1 MTVKKTIHK
10 RLPPW
15 LKRDVG
21 KSENVASIKRILRR
35 GGLHTVCEEA
45 KCPNLAECFEKKRA
59 TFLILGDN
67 CTRGCGFCS
76 VTSGLPLPPDPKE
89 PEKIAKA
96 AATMGA
102 LYVVITSVTRDDLPD
117 GGASHYAAT
126 IGSIKRLIAGSS
138 IEVLT
143 PDFGGNMDALDVVC
157 KAGPDVYNHNM
168 ETVASLYNKVRPE
181 AVYERSLELIGHV
194 KKRYSA
200 ITTKSG
206 IMLGLGETM
215 AEVNALLGD
224 LRSAGCDIVT
234 IGQYMKPTRNSL
246 EVVDYIEPEIF
257 KKLEKEAKE
266 MGFKGVYSG
275 PLVRSSFNAEEL
287 KQQSGTG

>member
-1 MTVKKTIHK
+1 MPEKKTIHK
-10 RLPPW
+10 RLPSW
-15 LKRDVG
+15 LKREVG
-21 KSENVASIKRILRR
+21 KSENVASIKRILRSS
-35 GGLHTVCEEA
+35 GLHTVCEEA

-67 CTRGCGFCS
+67 CTRACGFCS
-76 VTSGLPLPPDPKE
+76 VTSGSPIPIDPDE
-89 PEKIAKA
+89 PEKVARA
-96 AATMGA
+96 AAAMGA
-102 LYVVITSVTRDDLPD
+102 RYVVITSVTRDDLPD

-126 IGSIKRLIAGSS
+126 IRKVKKLLDNPS

-143 PDFGGNMDALDVVC
+143 PDFEGNMDAVDVVC

-168 ETVASLYNKVRPE
+168 ETVASLYHKVRPE
-181 AVYERSLELIGHV
+181 AVYERSLELIGHI
-194 KKRYSA
+194 KKHYSA

-215 AEVNALLGD
+215 AEVSALLRD
-224 LRSAGCDIVT
+224 LKSAGCDIVT

-246 EVVDYIEPEIF
+246 DVVEYVEPKVF
-257 KKLEKEAKE
+257 KELEKEAKDI
-266 MGFKGVYSG
+266 GFRGVYSG

-287 KQQSGTG
+287 KSSTIN

>member
-1 MTVKKTIHK
+1 MTTKKTTDK

-15 LKRDVG
+15 LRREVG
-21 KSENVASIKRILRR
+21 KSEHLASIKRILRS

-59 TFLILGDN
+59 TFLIMGDS

-76 VTSGLPLPPDPKE
+76 VTGGVPTPLDLDE
-89 PEKIAKA
+89 PEKVAKA
-96 AATMGA
+96 AEAMGA
-102 LYVVITSVTRDDLPD
+102 KYVVITSVTRDDLPD
-117 GGASHYAAT
+117 GGASHYATT
-126 IGSIKRLIAGSS
+126 IGSIKKLIAGSS

-143 PDFGGNMDALDVVC
+143 PDFGGDMDAVDLVC

-181 AVYERSLELIGHV
+181 AIYERSLELLGHV

-200 ITTKSG
+200 ISTKSG

-215 AEVNALLGD
+215 PEVSALLED
-224 LRSAGCDIVT
+224 LKSVGCDIVT

-246 EVVDYIEPEIF
+246 DVASYLEPKVF
-257 KKLEKEAKE
+257 KQLEKEAQE

-287 KQQSGTG
+287 KSSTIN

>member
-1 MTVKKTIHK
+1 MAAKKTTHK
-10 RLPPW
+10 RLPHW

-21 KSENVASIKRILRR
+21 KGENVASIKKILRR

-45 KCPNLAECFEKKRA
+45 KCPNLGECFEKKRA

-76 VTSGLPLPPDPKE
+76 VTNGPPIAPDPDE
-89 PEKIAKA
+89 PEKVARA
-96 AATMGA
+96 AAAMGA
-102 LYVVITSVTRDDLPD
+102 HYVVITSVTRDDLPD
-117 GGASHYAAT
+117 GGASHYVAT
-126 IGSIKRLIAGSS
+126 IDNIKRMIADSS

-143 PDFGGNMDALDVVC
+143 PDFGGNMDAVDAVC

-168 ETVASLYNKVRPE
+168 ETVASLYHKVRPE
-181 AVYERSLELIGHV
+181 AEYERSLQLIRHV
-194 KKRYSA
+194 KMHYSEIA
-200 ITTKSG
+200 TKSG

-215 AEVNALLGD
+215 EEVSALLRD
-224 LRSAGCDIVT
+224 LKSAGCDIVT
-234 IGQYMKPTRNSL
+234 IGQYMQPTRNSL
-246 EVVDYIEPEIF
+246 EVVTYVEPKVF
-257 KKLEKEAKE
+257 KQLEKEAKE

-287 KQQSGTG
+287 KSSSVN

>member
-21 KSENVASIKRILRR
+21 KSENVASIKRILRS

-76 VTSGLPLPPDPKE
+76 VTSGLPLPPDPDE

-96 AATMGA
+96 SAEMGA
-102 LYVVITSVTRDDLPD
+102 RYVVITSVTRDDLPD
-117 GGASHYAAT
+117 GGASHYVAT
-126 IGSIKRLIAGSS
+126 IGEVKKLIPKSS

-143 PDFGGNMDALDVVC
+143 PDFEGNIDAVDVVC

-181 AVYERSLELIGHV
+181 AVYERSLELIGYV
-194 KKRYSA
+194 KKHYSA

-215 AEVNALLGD
+215 AEVSALLGD
-224 LRSAGCDIVT
+224 LKSAGCDIVT

-246 EVVDYIEPEIF
+246 DIEAYIEPKIF
-257 KKLEKEAKE
+257 EELEKEAKE

-287 KQQSGTG
+287 KSSTIN